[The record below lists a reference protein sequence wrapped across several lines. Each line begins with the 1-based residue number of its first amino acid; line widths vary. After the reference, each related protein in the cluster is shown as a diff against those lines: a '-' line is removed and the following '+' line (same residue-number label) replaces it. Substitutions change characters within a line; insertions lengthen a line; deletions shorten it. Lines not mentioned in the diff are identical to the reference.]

1 MCAKSNKEHLI
12 IANAKL
18 FLQNEE
24 KEKRASELIIANKEL
39 AFQNQ
44 EKEDRA
50 AELIIAN
57 KELLFQNQEKEKRA
71 QELLNANIELK
82 RAEEYHKEYIIGIE
96 KMIFMIS
103 HKVRQPIANI
113 LGLSELLDL
122 STDSNAE
129 IEQTL
134 DYIKMSAFTLDVLT
148 KELNTNII
156 ELRHKAKKVLI

>member
-1 MCAKSNKEHLI
+1 MCVKFDKEHLV

-57 KELLFQNQEKEKRA
+57 KELIFQNQEKEKRA
-71 QELLNANIELK
+71 LELLNANIELK
-82 RAEEYHKEYIIGIE
+82 RAEEYHKEYIVGIE

-113 LGLSELLDL
+113 LGLSQLLDL
-122 STDSNAE
+122 SKDSNAE

-134 DYIKMSAFTLDVLT
+134 NYIKISAASLDILT
-148 KELNTNII
+148 KELNTDII
-156 ELRHKAKKVLI
+156 ELRQKAKKILL